1 MAPRTGSFRH
11 SFLEKSKE
19 RLLSRKGY
27 SELGLGSS
35 SSNDDRVKCWCFRRM
50 SDGVINSWNGLNA
63 IAVKLYQMGRSD
75 PRKITFAIKMGFS
88 LALVYCNV
96 FFKELLPNI
105 ANYAV
110 WGMITVVVVFE
121 FSAGATLSKGLNRA
135 LGTVCAGAMSLSFAE
150 LGVVIGGPFKEII
163 MIFSIFIAGSGASYL
178 KLYPAMLPYEYGFR
192 VFLMTYSIVM
202 VSGNSP
208 KTGFFKTAFYRLL
221 LILIGYSLCLIMNL
235 FVFPIW
241 AGEDLHKLVVKNFR
255 GVATSLEGC
264 VNGYLQCVEYE
275 RIPSK
280 ILTYQHLDDPL
291 YSGYRSAVQSASQE
305 DSLLN
310 FASWEPPHG
319 PYKTFK
325 YPWKNFTKVSGALRH
340 CALMV
345 MAMHGCI
352 LSEIQAPPEKRQV
365 FSQELQ
371 RVGTAGA
378 KVLRELGAKL
388 EKMERL
394 DSEDMLIEIHEAA
407 EDLQMKIDKKSYILI
422 DSQSWDAN
430 QRPQLLDDPTAFN
443 DFVFTSLSQTVLDMG
458 GDTPTMRGFTP
469 QGSTDSMLRRNS
481 NFPSWPSH
489 ASFHTDVPVNEK
501 ESKTYE
507 SASSLSLATFS
518 SLLIEFVA
526 RLQYLVDT
534 YQELSE
540 VAKFKE
546 PVAARPEQPTDKEP
560 TGLCCGLLRLLHLTN

>member
-1 MAPRTGSFRH
+1 MGPRPGSFRH

-35 SSNDDRVKCWCFRRM
+35 TSNDDRVKCRCFRWM
-50 SDGVINSWNGLNA
+50 SDGVINSWNELNV

-75 PRKITFAIKMGFS
+75 PRKIMFAFKMGFS

-96 FFKELLPNI
+96 FLKDLLPGI
-105 ANYAV
+105 AKYAV

-135 LGTVCAGAMSLSFAE
+135 LGTVCAGAMSLSFAG
-150 LGVVIGGPFKEII
+150 LGVVIGGPFKEMI
-163 MIFSIFIAGSGASYL
+163 MIFSIFLAGSGASYL
-178 KLYPAMLPYEYGFR
+178 KLYPAMLRYEYGFR
-192 VFLMTYSIVM
+192 VFLMSYSIVM

-208 KTGFFKTAFYRLL
+208 KTGFFTTAFYRLL
-221 LILIGYSLCLIMNL
+221 LILIGYCLCLIMNL

-264 VNGYLQCVEYE
+264 VSGYLQCVEYE

-305 DSLLN
+305 DNLLN

-325 YPWKNFTKVSGALRH
+325 YPWKNYTKVSGALRH

-352 LSEIQAPPEKRQV
+352 LAEIQAPPEKRQV

-388 EKMERL
+388 EKMEQL
-394 DSEDMLIEIHEAA
+394 DPEDILIEIHEAA
-407 EDLQMKIDKKSYILI
+407 EALQMKIDKKSYILI
-422 DSQSWDAN
+422 NSQSWDAN
-430 QRPQLLDDPTAFN
+430 QRPQVLDDPTAFN
-443 DFVFTSLSQTVLDMG
+443 DFIFTSLSQTVLDMG
-458 GDTPTMRGFTP
+458 GGFITP
-469 QGSTDSMLRRNS
+469 QPSTDSMFRRNS
-481 NFPSWPSH
+481 NFPSWPSR
-489 ASFHTDVPVNEK
+489 ASFQTDIPVNEK

-507 SASSLSLATFS
+507 SASSLSLATFA

-546 PVAARPEQPTDKEP
+546 PVAEMPELPKDKEP
-560 TGLCCGLLRLLHLTN
+560 SGLCCGLLRLLHLSN